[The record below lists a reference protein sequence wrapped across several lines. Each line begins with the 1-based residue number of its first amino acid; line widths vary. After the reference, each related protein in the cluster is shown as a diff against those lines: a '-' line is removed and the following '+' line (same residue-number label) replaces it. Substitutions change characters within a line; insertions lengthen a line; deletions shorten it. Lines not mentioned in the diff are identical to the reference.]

1 MTDERIQGLRECR
14 KEYGITQTELAK
26 RAGITRTYLNDLESG
41 RSPLV
46 ESMETK
52 LKDTLERLNPDSGL
66 NMLIDYVRIRF
77 RTTDTKYVVEQ
88 VLGIKMEH
96 MLHEDFGY
104 YGYEEHYEFGH
115 VLVMASVDE
124 DKGTLLELKGQ
135 GSRQFEGIMEAQGR
149 NWYDFFLQCVNEK
162 CVFKR
167 VDLAINDIRGILD
180 IPELTEKC
188 SKEECISVFRTFK
201 SYRSGELIRRDE
213 KLGMGN
219 TLYIGSLKS
228 DVYFCL
234 YEKDYEQYVKHGI
247 PLDEVPVKNRFEIR
261 LMNERAEHAIM
272 DLLEHRNADY
282 TAFGIIN
289 RYARFVDRND
299 TKARE
304 DWEVNDRWAW
314 FLGENRNRLK
324 LTSDPKPYSLR
335 HTLNWLSHQ
344 VCPTWKMV
352 KELDLVL
359 GTNVLAEML
368 DNAQL
373 SKRHE
378 KLLEQCQMDIQDVI
392 SKEWM

>member
-1 MTDERIQGLRECR
+1 MIDERIQQLREYR
-14 KEYGITQTELAK
+14 KECNVTQVGLA
-26 RAGITRTYLNDLESG
+26 RQVGITRTYLSDLESG
-41 RSPLV
+41 RSPLTDL
-46 ESMETK
+46 MEEK
-52 LKDTLERLNPDSGL
+52 LRSALERLNPDSGL
-66 NMLIDYVRIRF
+66 NMIIDYVRIRF

-88 VLGIKMEH
+88 ILGMKMVH

-115 VLVMASVDE
+115 ILVMASADE
-124 DKGTLLELKGQ
+124 EKGTLLELKGQ
-135 GSRQFEGIMEAQGR
+135 GSRQFEGILEAQGR
-149 NWYDFFLQCVNEK
+149 TWYDFLLKCVNEN

-188 SKEECISVFRTFK
+188 NAEECISVFRSFR

-234 YEKDYEQYVKHGI
+234 YEKDYEQYVRHGI

-261 LMNERAEHAIM
+261 LMNERAEHAVM
-272 DLLEHRNADY
+272 DLLEHRDADR

-289 RYARFVDRND
+289 RYTCFVDRDD
-299 TKARE
+299 TKPRE
-304 DWEVNDRWAW
+304 DWEVNERWAW
-314 FLGENRNRLK
+314 FLGENRHKLK

-352 KELDLVL
+352 EELDIAM
-359 GTNVLAEML
+359 GTNVVGEML

-378 KLLEQCQMDIQDVI
+378 KLLEQCQMNIEEVI
-392 SKEWM
+392 SRDWT